1 MKTKTFINLFI
12 MSVIT
17 FGAAMA
23 LCSCDSKDDGESSA
37 DWELRNTINGPQWYV
52 ITVKNTGGTWTGEGE
67 LPFWFEVKF
76 SASKHNFSSKLFYYK
91 DGEAD
96 ESTREEYTSANN
108 TAYTIKNAQIIE
120 GTVGGKPYFRMTLK
134 AKVTSELHCDL
145 YFYNS
150 NKTYEVKMSR

>member
-17 FGAAMA
+17 FGAAMT
-23 LCSCDSKDDGESSA
+23 LTSCDDADDGENKG
-37 DWELRNTINGPQWYV
+37 DWELRNTINGPAWRV
-52 ITVKNTGGTWTGEGE
+52 FDVKVNDTWTGDENI
-67 LPFWFEVKF
+67 PFWFEVKF

>member
-1 MKTKTFINLFI
+1 

-17 FGAAMA
+17 FGAAMT
-23 LCSCDSKDDGESSA
+23 LTSCDDADDGESKG
-37 DWELRNTINGPQWYV
+37 DWELRNTINGPAWRV
-52 ITVKNTGGTWTGEGE
+52 FDVKVNDTWTGDGNI
-67 LPFWFEVKF
+67 PFWFEVKF